1 MNPTLEQTAFDR
13 AMSIFSCPQSQYSE
27 RELLMLIGV
36 LVARGTPNIPY
47 YNKQEITY
55 IGSTN
60 NIQSIVY
67 KDGNTVVATQ
77 TFTYVGSGASDNDK
91 VATIT
96 IE

>member
-1 MNPTLEQTAFDR
+1 MSATIDQSPFDR

-27 RELLMLIGV
+27 RELLMLIGT
-36 LVARGTPNIPY
+36 LVARGTSNIPF

-55 IGSTN
+55 VGSTN
-60 NIQSIVY
+60 NVESIVY
-67 KDGNTVVATQ
+67 KNGTTVVATQ
-77 TFTYVGSGASDNDK
+77 SFTYVGSGAADDDK